1 MKKIKLTTVIEVD
14 DSISI
19 DDFMIKRTVGQLGEI
34 LSYEAL
40 DYNEDAVNSKSE
52 EINKVIDDVPVSEI
66 VQFIEESNKIYYGSL
81 SLFNRKAIALAILNS
96 ANNEKI
102 SNNQNMKDKFT
113 LSFVEKF
120 ELEESNVKTLQG
132 QTSNDEL
139 FDVLKNKFLEGDFIQ
154 MLIYIW
160 EKILSK
166 GEEEDE
172 SEIQLVENAAEKYSL
187 ESQNINETKKL
198 GTERSKIA
206 RAIDSILSG
215 KTAYNKLKAFEKN
228 VLIGLLL
235 TECSSVGG
243 AISPE
248 NLKDLKKLLNDQ
260 LNISSNAAV
269 VLLEKKL
276 SESLLK
282 KVDQV
287 EVYREKYELVEFLWE
302 KVLSSEIDIDG
313 NGETLI
319 RKMIRKLDISDI
331 ESEGARKEAEENL
344 KEASD

>member
-1 MKKIKLTTVIEVD
+1 
-14 DSISI
+14 
-19 DDFMIKRTVGQLGEI
+19 
-34 LSYEAL
+34 
-40 DYNEDAVNSKSE
+40 
-52 EINKVIDDVPVSEI
+52 
-66 VQFIEESNKIYYGSL
+66 
-81 SLFNRKAIALAILNS
+81 
-96 ANNEKI
+96 
-102 SNNQNMKDKFT
+102 
-113 LSFVEKF
+113 
-120 ELEESNVKTLQG
+120 
-132 QTSNDEL
+132 
-139 FDVLKNKFLEGDFIQ
+139 

-160 EKILSK
+160 EKILSN

-172 SEIQLVENAAEKYSL
+172 SEIPLVENAAEKYSL